1 LVGEAGLRPRSEGG
15 SGWQWFANLRVE
27 PVVVEIMVDHPFR
40 GQSRRPVALLPAID
54 LLRWSLG

>member
-1 LVGEAGLRPRSEGG
+1 LRPRSQGG

-27 PVVVEIMVDHPFR
+27 PAVVEIMVDHPFR
-40 GQSRRPVALLPAID
+40 GQSRRSVTLLPAID